1 MRPFTRD
8 GAAAPE
14 STGPAEDSTP
24 IASTVD
30 GGGRR
35 RSPRSRRRRSSPRT
49 PRGFPM
55 DEVGA
60 RGPVGLY
67 TCDPRG
73 VLPIEGFRVPRSV
86 RRALRARRYAIRVD
100 GAFTEVAAACA
111 GPRAGGTWLTPRLVA
126 AYVRLHRTG
135 VGAQHRGLG
144 RRPPGGRALRRRAR
158 RPLHLRDDVP
168 PGPGRGERRPGGRGR
183 LLGEAGF
190 TLWDIQMTSPH
201 TLRFGALAL
210 TPEEYRGRLADAL
223 DARPRP
229 SSRPRAAAAPRRR
242 PPRRGW
248 PRSGRAARA

>member
-1 MRPFTRD
+1 
-8 GAAAPE
+8 
-14 STGPAEDSTP
+14 
-24 IASTVD
+24 
-30 GGGRR
+30 
-35 RSPRSRRRRSSPRT
+35 
-49 PRGFPM
+49 M
-55 DEVGA
+55 DEEGA

-135 VGAQHRGLG
+135 WAHSIEAWDGDRLAGGLFGVALGGLFTSETMFHRAPDAGNAALVGA
-144 RRPPGGRALRRRAR
+144 A
-158 RPLHLRDDVP
+158 
-168 PGPGRGERRPGGRGR
+168 R

-223 DARPRP
+223 DVRPRP
-229 SSRPRAAAAPRRR
+229 LV
-242 PPRRGW
+242 
-248 PRSGRAARA
+248 